1 MVFSVA
7 VVEDDLI
14 TLDLIVHTLE
24 KKLDATVYAFSRSK
38 LAHEFFLQQSRDS
51 LNLIISDQFM
61 RDYDGLSLLRTC
73 RSVGLDIPFLLIT
86 ADPNKDLVV
95 KARAMQVSGFLAKPL
110 NMQELVQKVK
120 DLIFIKNNAS

>member
-1 MVFSVA
+1 MLSLF
-7 VVEDDLI
+7 L
-14 TLDLIVHTLE
+14 
-24 KKLDATVYAFSRSK
+24 
-38 LAHEFFLQQSRDS
+38 EFFLQQSSDS

-95 KARAMQVSGFLAKPL
+95 KARAMKVSGFLAKPL
-110 NMQELVQKVK
+110 NMYELVQKAK
-120 DLIFIKNNAS
+120 DLIYIKNNAS